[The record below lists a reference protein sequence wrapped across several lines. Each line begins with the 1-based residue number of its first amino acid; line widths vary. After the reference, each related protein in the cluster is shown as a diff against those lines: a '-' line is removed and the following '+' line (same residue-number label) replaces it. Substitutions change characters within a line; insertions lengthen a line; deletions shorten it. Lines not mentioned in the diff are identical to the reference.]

1 MSDTPTD
8 SSFHSLGDNLAASRF
23 STTGFRFKMGGME
36 AISTVLSVVELIG
49 LHTDEVMT
57 RRDYELEGIDPGNRA
72 VSLAH
77 VRKIKEGLRRHA
89 DKLLVG
95 TFILA
100 IDPQGVR
107 IDEVLGTMGDFDIVK
122 FGIKYGYPLSI
133 LDAQHRDAAIRQLWK
148 DTMQLVEEGDAEAE
162 EVSRLLQRS
171 AIPVLIV
178 LENSRDEISRMFVSL
193 ASTRP
198 ISPSLVSVMDRESF
212 ANRLGLAVA
221 KSAKLLAAADRAD
234 RLEFQGSVATGET
247 LYAAAAVRGAVAN
260 MFIGYRDRSPD
271 MREQNLRRLFGIPED
286 GEHERAAQNEEAA
299 IADATAEAV
308 DLLNHAYGQLPG
320 WRDLKAGKIDA
331 KEFRSAFVHGT
342 PAGLYVIAGVIC
354 AARMCP
360 GIDPKH
366 VIDLMADTIH
376 WRRDARVSDSEDS
389 RPRHPEF
396 EGTLVITE
404 PVVDDNNEIV
414 DWKTRTGGGARTNY
428 EKAARV
434 VIDHLIEADPRLSE
448 MRSDRVQ
455 IEMGLKAG
463 GKRGR
468 PPKKQPK

>member
-1 MSDTPTD
+1 MSDALPD
-8 SSFHSLGDNLAASRF
+8 SPSDSLGDDLGSSRF
-23 STTGFRFKMGGME
+23 STTGFRFKMGAMD
-36 AISTVLSVVELIG
+36 AISTVLSVVEIIG
-49 LHTDEVMT
+49 LHTDEVMK
-57 RRDYELEGIDPGNRA
+57 RRDYELEGVEPGNRL

-77 VRKIKEGLRRHA
+77 VKKIKEGLRRHA
-89 DKLLVG
+89 NKLLLG

-100 IDPQGVR
+100 IDPQGVKVETVR
-107 IDEVLGTMGDFDIVK
+107 GTMGDSIDIIK
-122 FGIKYGYPLSI
+122 FTIKYGHPLSI
-133 LDAQHRDAAIRQLWK
+133 LDAQHRSAAIRQLWQ
-148 DTMQLVEEGDAEAE
+148 DTMDAVQEGDVEAE
-162 EVSRLLQRS
+162 EVARLLQRS

-198 ISPSLVSVMDRESF
+198 ISASLVSVMDIESF

-221 KSAKLLAAADRAD
+221 KSAKLLAAANRAD
-234 RLEFQGSVATGET
+234 RLEFQGSLATEDK

-271 MREQNLRRLFGIPED
+271 MREQNLRRLFGIPEGSD
-286 GEHERAAQNEEAA
+286 HESAAAEEAAA

-308 DLLNHAYGQLPG
+308 DLLDHAYSKLPG
-320 WRDLKAGKIDA
+320 WRDLKAKKIDA
-331 KEFRSAFVHGT
+331 KDFRSAFVHGT

-376 WRRDARVSDSEDS
+376 WRRDARVADSEDS

-404 PVVDDNNEIV
+404 PVVDDQNEIV
-414 DWKTRTGGGARTNY
+414 GWKTRTGGGARTNY

-434 VIDHLIEADPRLSE
+434 VIDHLIEADPTLAE

-468 PPKKQPK
+468 PPKKVK